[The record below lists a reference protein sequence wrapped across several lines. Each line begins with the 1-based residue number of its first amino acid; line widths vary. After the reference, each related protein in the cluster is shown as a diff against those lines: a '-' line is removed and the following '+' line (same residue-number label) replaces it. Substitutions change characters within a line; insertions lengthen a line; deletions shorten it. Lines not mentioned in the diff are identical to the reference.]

1 MEAFF
6 LVVKLLV
13 HGSVLHNELWILRPY
28 CIIPLPEQETNR
40 FRGKKAS
47 TEKDEDFTNI
57 CFCWFGLKW
66 KIFVL
71 KLTHIIKINS
81 MNSVSKSQKFRS
93 RHLLL
98 STKLLYRKKVQITE
112 YSLKKKEEKIPIG
125 SLEKEKKRIWTY
137 ADDEEESVEAIGGCS
152 PFYYRSSSQ
161 ELYLNLLVGRP
172 GAWFG
177 MKFPLCP
184 PSPPPHRRTGSL
196 PVFPARTFTC
206 SKPKVAK
213 RCRLYLRFQGISM
226 IIWITANYYIWYT
239 NVI

>member
-1 MEAFF
+1 M
-6 LVVKLLV
+6 
-13 HGSVLHNELWILRPY
+13 
-28 CIIPLPEQETNR
+28 
-40 FRGKKAS
+40 
-47 TEKDEDFTNI
+47 
-57 CFCWFGLKW
+57 
-66 KIFVL
+66 L

-172 GAWFG
+172 GA
-177 MKFPLCP
+177 
-184 PSPPPHRRTGSL
+184 
-196 PVFPARTFTC
+196 
-206 SKPKVAK
+206 
-213 RCRLYLRFQGISM
+213 
-226 IIWITANYYIWYT
+226 
-239 NVI
+239 